1 MDDNVYFISFSI
13 LISICCVLLILCIFV
28 FYLTST
34 SATSTLSTESTSSS
48 LFNKIKTLTGL
59 STSSSLSNTNNN
71 SLSINKST
79 TKKTTQLDCNAN
91 NLPNEN
97 FDCSNPINNKKIIL
111 KSGPIFK
118 LSSSTE
124 IDSFGKST
132 INYYILG
139 SLSFMDE
146 GIVSIATKEI
156 TINTLD
162 DLLKFFD
169 NMENNFNK
177 NNKIPDKC
185 LNVSIKI
192 REESKEPYNTM
203 CIFFP
208 GLNKIDA
215 IVKILE
221 SSLLPFLSTT
231 VMNDYYNMIDSKLNK
246 NVQLTILEYTMYL
259 ALLNK
264 IKNSQFK
271 YFTLCN
277 SDNEKINC

>member
-1 MDDNVYFISFSI
+1 MSYILNFISFSI
-13 LISICCVLLILCIFV
+13 SICFCISLIFV
-28 FYLTST
+28 FYLITPSTTLSTST
-34 SATSTLSTESTSSS
+34 SLFNNLKILTGISTQNSSS
-48 LFNKIKTLTGL
+48 KPF
-59 STSSSLSNTNNN
+59 
-71 SLSINKST
+71 
-79 TKKTTQLDCNAN
+79 QLDCNAN
-91 NLPNEN
+91 NSPNEVY
-97 FDCSNPINNKKIIL
+97 DCSNPINNKKIIL

-124 IDSFGKST
+124 TDSFGKSS

-146 GIVSIATKEI
+146 GIGSIATKEI
-156 TINTLD
+156 AINKLA

-169 NMENNFNK
+169 DMENKFIK

-185 LNVSIKI
+185 LNVSVKI
-192 REESKEPYNTM
+192 REESNPPYNSM

-208 GLNKIDA
+208 GLNKIDS

-221 SSLLPFLSTT
+221 SSLLPFLSNN
-231 VMNDYYNMIDSKLNK
+231 VMNDYYNMIESKLN
-246 NVQLTILEYTMYL
+246 NNTQLTILEYTMYL

-277 SDNEKINC
+277 SNNEKINC

>member
-1 MDDNVYFISFSI
+1 MDNNVYFISFS
-13 LISICCVLLILCIFV
+13 ISICCVLLILCIFV

-34 SATSTLSTESTSSS
+34 SSSTSSS
-48 LFNKIKTLTGL
+48 SEYTSSYLFNKIKTLTGL

-71 SLSINKST
+71 SLSI
-79 TKKTTQLDCNAN
+79 TKYTAKKITQLDCNVN

-124 IDSFGKST
+124 IDSFGKSS

-139 SLSFMDE
+139 SLSFIDE
-146 GIVSIATKEI
+146 GIVSIAKKEI
-156 TINTLD
+156 TINTLF

-169 NMENNFNK
+169 NIENKFNQ

-192 REESKEPYNTM
+192 REESKSPYDSM

-221 SSLLPFLSTT
+221 SSLLPFLSNT
-231 VMNDYYNMIDSKLNK
+231 VINDYYNMIDSKLNN

-264 IKNSQFK
+264 IKKSQFK

-277 SDNEKINC
+277 SNNEKINC